1 MKRALI
7 LVPCLLLAACGDK
20 PSGPAE
26 RGGKAAGEVLGGEI
40 SDAMIPLD
48 EVSSQ
53 APLAPRQGP
62 SAEDLDAEQPEVTPA
77 EGVEGEGEAASAEV
91 AATPAAVTPDE

>member
-7 LVPCLLLAACGDK
+7 LVSCLLLAACGDK

-77 EGVEGEGEAASAEV
+77 EGVEGEGTSPEV
-91 AATPAAVTPDE
+91 AATPTAAAPDE

>member
-7 LVPCLLLAACGDK
+7 LASCLLLVACGDK
-20 PSGPAE
+20 PAGLAE

-48 EVSSQ
+48 EVASQ

-62 SAEDLDAEQPEVTPA
+62 SAEDLDAEQPEVTPIDGT
-77 EGVEGEGEAASAEV
+77 EGAAPGAEAASA
-91 AATPAAVTPDE
+91 PAAPAVQPEE